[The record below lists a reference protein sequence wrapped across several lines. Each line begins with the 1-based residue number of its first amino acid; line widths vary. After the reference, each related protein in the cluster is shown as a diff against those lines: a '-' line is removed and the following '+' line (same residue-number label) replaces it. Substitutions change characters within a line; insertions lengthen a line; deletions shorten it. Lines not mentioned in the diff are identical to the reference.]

1 MTTQEE
7 FENTIRKNIKV
18 IDLPSRESFAR
29 VLSSLSDLPV
39 TKEPETRYTM
49 QTATSNI
56 INNKINEIMAIWRS
70 KRIILI
76 PTFLLLLFVGA
87 FSLSSNTSSSS
98 TLLRF
103 VEKDE
108 AILEPEVIDEDEI
121 LIEAFDTPGINDLS
135 TIENE
140 I

>member
-1 MTTQEE
+1 MTTPEE
-7 FENTIRKNIKV
+7 FENNIRKNIKTH
-18 IDLPSRESFAR
+18 DLPSRESFAYM
-29 VLSSLSDLPV
+29 LSSLSDSPV
-39 TKEPETRYTM
+39 TKEPEVRYTI

-56 INNKINEIMAIWRS
+56 INNKINEIMAIWRT
-70 KRIILI
+70 KRIILV
-76 PTFLLLLFVGA
+76 PSFLLLIFVGA

-108 AILEPEVIDEDEI
+108 AILEPEVIYEDEI
-121 LIEAFDTPGINDLS
+121 LIEAFDAPGINDLS
-135 TIENE
+135 IIENE